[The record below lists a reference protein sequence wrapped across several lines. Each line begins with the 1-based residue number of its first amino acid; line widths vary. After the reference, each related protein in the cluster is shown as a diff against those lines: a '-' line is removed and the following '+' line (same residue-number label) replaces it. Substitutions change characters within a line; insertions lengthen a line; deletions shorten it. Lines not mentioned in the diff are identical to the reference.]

1 MIGELQRKEVDI
13 GMQILHYIYLPQFNK
28 KHYFIAIAFI
38 VTSARSKVISFTLT
52 LASDYH
58 LLYIKNPD
66 GAMNYQSYTEPFH
79 QVTWL
84 CIGVFCM
91 VFPPF
96 LWTAIQ

>member
-1 MIGELQRKEVDI
+1 MNYNEKKL
-13 GMQILHYIYLPQFNK
+13 ILVCKFCTIFTYHNLIK
-28 KHYFIAIAFI
+28 KHYFIAIAFH